1 MQIEV
6 NNISFSYSKKGSIST
21 KALSNIS
28 LNIDKGDFICIVG
41 KTGSGKSTFIQ
52 MLNGLLL
59 PDSGYIKIDDY
70 IITNDKKLKKLLL
83 KDKSKD
89 IKKENKKMSGLKKK
103 VGLVF
108 QFPEYQLFSETII
121 KDCMFGPRNFG
132 LSKDEAKKV
141 SKEALN
147 KVGIPDSYFERSP
160 FELSG
165 GEKRRVGIAGILAS
179 KPEVLVLDEPT
190 AGLDSNGKKEIMS
203 LVKDYNEQGNTI
215 IVVTHDMDLVLNYA
229 KKVIVLDN
237 SKIVDI
243 TTPKELFKKND
254 LEKMSL
260 EEPAIYQFIKLLND
274 KGFHIDFNDIY
285 DISSLVKEI
294 KKELK
299 K

>member
-70 IITNDKKLKKLLL
+70 IITNDKKLKKTLL

>member
-70 IITNDKKLKKLLL
+70 IITNDKKLKKSLL

>member
-6 NNISFSYSKKGSIST
+6 NDISFSYSKKGSIST
-21 KALSNIS
+21 KALSNVS

-70 IITNDKKLKKLLL
+70 IITNDKKLKKSLL

>member
-294 KKELK
+294 KKEIK